1 MPDTD
6 NLATR
11 IVETIVEMT
20 IVTATEIEIVMIAR
34 ADKTRT
40 NEKIE
45 FSDIDYPS
53 LTTTPGRY
61 PIVVKPTIQ
70 NVLVARFLIDGGSSI
85 NLLFL
90 SALDAMGIPRSEL
103 IPSEQP
109 FHGITPESSSRITT
123 LTKFMAASHY
133 AYQLI
138 KIPGPK
144 RIITVPGNAKMA
156 VQCDKMSLDIVEQ
169 TTAVPP
175 QSSLLGK

>member
-1 MPDTD
+1 M
-6 NLATR
+6 NWS
-11 IVETIVEMT
+11 
-20 IVTATEIEIVMIAR
+20 
-34 ADKTRT
+34 
-40 NEKIE
+40 NQKIE

-109 FHGITPESSSRITT
+109 FHGITPESSSR
-123 LTKFMAASHY
+123 
-133 AYQLI
+133 
-138 KIPGPK
+138 
-144 RIITVPGNAKMA
+144 
-156 VQCDKMSLDIVEQ
+156 
-169 TTAVPP
+169 
-175 QSSLLGK
+175 LLGEDYIARDLWQS